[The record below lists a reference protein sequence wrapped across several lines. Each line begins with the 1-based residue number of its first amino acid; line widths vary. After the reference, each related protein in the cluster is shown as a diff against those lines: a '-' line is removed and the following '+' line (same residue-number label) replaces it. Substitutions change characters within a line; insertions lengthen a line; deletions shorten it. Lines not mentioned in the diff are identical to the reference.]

1 VMLALGS
8 AACATGGPTPV
19 PSAAVP
25 TGPIATG
32 AAASDA
38 PAPPPHPTVGPAPS
52 GILSLPTGFAIELE
66 PGTYWSAPPFELGFA
81 FEVPEPGWIAGHL
94 NGEFFDIQ
102 RFAGEPAEGVLPER
116 VVAFALPRWI
126 QGSTSVDVAELTPAE
141 AVELLVAR
149 SDIETANVTN
159 LQVLGRDA
167 VRVDLRAPTPMVPVF
182 GGDDGTYRQ
191 DTALDSRLVAV
202 PLDGQLLLLISSAAM
217 DDLEAAWD
225 TALPIFESIDL

>member
-1 VMLALGS
+1 MLALAS

-38 PAPPPHPTVGPAPS
+38 PTPPPHPTVGPAPS
-52 GILSLPTGFAIELE
+52 GSLSLPTGFAIELE

-81 FEVPEPGWIAGHL
+81 FTVPDEGWIAGHL

-102 RFAGEPAEGVLPER
+102 RFEGEPAEGVLPER
-116 VVAFALPRWI
+116 IVAFALPRWI
-126 QGSTSVDVAELTPAE
+126 QGSTSIDVAELTPAE

-149 SDIETANVTN
+149 SDIETANVTE
-159 LQVLGRDA
+159 LRIIGRDA
-167 VRVDLRAPTPMVPVF
+167 VRVDLHAPTPMIPVF
-182 GGDDGTYRQ
+182 GGDDGTFRQ
-191 DTALDSRLVAV
+191 DTALDARLVAL
-202 PLDGQLLLLISSAAM
+202 PLDGQLLVLISSAGS
-217 DDLEAAWD
+217 DDLEAAWGV
-225 TALPIFESIDL
+225 ALPIFESINL